1 MTFIIKRIQNE
12 VHSRIDEDL
21 ADNRLTEEQAQSAK
35 GGANAALGLLYL
47 ELPRP
52 THYES
57 DCDEEW
63 QIAHWERDGFD
74 VAILEQNEYSER
86 KEDLAVN
93 ILDSM
98 YSGDDEQL
106 EKVAL
111 TILAAVQLKKS
122 KEKEVNN
129 E

>member
-1 MTFIIKRIQNE
+1 MAFIIKRIQNE
-12 VHSRIDEDL
+12 VHSLIDEDL
-21 ADNRLTEEQAQSAK
+21 AENRLTEEQAQSAK

-52 THYES
+52 TNYES

-63 QIAHWERDGFD
+63 QIAHWESDGFD
-74 VAILEQNEYSER
+74 VAILERNEYGDSD
-86 KEDLAVN
+86 KDLAVN

-98 YSGDDEQL
+98 YSGNDEQL
-106 EKVAL
+106 EAVAL
-111 TILAAVQLKKS
+111 TILAAVQLKKL
-122 KEKEVNN
+122 KEKEKGN